1 MINLKLI
8 KKSIFFILFLFICIS
23 ISTNILCAF
32 SKSNDSQ
39 DLYPVLN
46 KNNQLAFINETG
58 KIIVNFKPKEFDY
71 WGNFSEGKVFLAKK
85 IKELKEEGIY
95 KNILVSLYIMNFK
108 GNIITKI
115 PCNVVIGINQDLG
128 EDDMPEFY
136 EDKAIINLKDNTS
149 IIVNDKGEVISKS
162 KQGYIIE
169 DRSNINI
176 DYINNKE
183 RIRNMEYLSPS
194 SKYKMDK
201 DGPFPYLVNN
211 GTGDC
216 HCSLGCINYS
226 DKKGK
231 TVIELNTCNPGGSGD
246 YTIDPYFYN
255 GVAMV
260 FGDIPDPTRRFIN
273 KNGEYINNE
282 TYLTATPFWKKLA
295 GVIKLNEDF
304 GYINTNGEEIKIN
317 KK

>member
-1 MINLKLI
+1 MIDFKLI
-8 KKSIFFILFLFICIS
+8 KRSIFFISFLFICIC

-32 SKSNDSQ
+32 SKSVDNQ
-39 DLYPVLN
+39 NLYPVLN
-46 KNNQLAFINETG
+46 KDNQLSFIDEHG
-58 KIIVNFKPKEFDY
+58 KIIAKFKSEEFDY
-71 WGNFSEGKVFLAKK
+71 FGNFSEGKVFLAKK

-95 KNILVSLYIMNFK
+95 KKLLVNLYIMNSK
-108 GNIITKI
+108 GSIIAKI
-115 PCNVVIGINQDLG
+115 PFKAVIGINQDLG
-128 EDDMPEFY
+128 EDEIPEFY
-136 EDKAIINLKDNTS
+136 IGKAVINLKNKTS
-149 IIVNDKGEVISKS
+149 IIVDDKGKVLSKS
-162 KQGYIIE
+162 KQNYITE
-169 DRSNINI
+169 NRQNVNI
-176 DYINNKE
+176 DYINNNKE

-201 DGPFPYLVNN
+201 DGPFPYLVNS
-211 GTGDC
+211 GTGNC
-216 HCSLGCINYS
+216 NCSLGCINYS
-226 DKKGK
+226 DKSGK

-295 GVIKLNEDF
+295 GVVKLNEDF
-304 GYINTNGEEIKIN
+304 GYLNVNGEEEQ
-317 KK
+317 

>member
-115 PCNVVIGINQDLG
+115 PCNAVIGINQDLG

-260 FGDIPDPTRRFIN
+260 FGDI
-273 KNGEYINNE
+273 NNE

-295 GVIKLNEDF
+295 GVVKLNEDF
-304 GYINTNGEEIKIN
+304 GYINANGEEIKII